1 MPAACRLGDMSAGH
15 CFTARPNDQ
24 GSPNVFINGIAA
36 HRLSDHWITHCC
48 GIVCHDGVLA
58 QGSPNVFVNGLAQ
71 GRIGDAISCGDTIA
85 QGSPN
90 VFVNG

>member
-1 MPAACRLGDMSAGH
+1 MPAACRLGDTSAGH
-15 CFTARPNDQ
+15 CFFPRPNDQ

-36 HRLSDHWITHCC
+36 HRVGDHWP
-48 GIVCHDGVLA
+48 VHDGVLA
-58 QGSPNVFVNGLAQ
+58 QGSPNVFVNGVAL
-71 GRIGDAISCGDTIA
+71 GRIGDAISCGDTVA